1 MHGPP
6 AIRPEQIEGGA
17 VQVRRGAKRTGPD
30 DPQCTN
36 AWLRYTVHPH
46 VMRLDHPLPWRFSA
60 PKTCAQGGGVER
72 ATTLDGNK
80 QAPRRITY
88 RPNEG
93 APRKIARDPQ
103 MEESRGWVGGGRRKG
118 GAGKRGAPGR
128 ARLRRRSRCPPRP
141 WPRSEPASVAG
152 RHAFPLQTPA
162 ATPFHAL
169 WVSIGR
175 FVLDWEERQDLS
187 CTGE

>member
-1 MHGPP
+1 M
-6 AIRPEQIEGGA
+6 
-17 VQVRRGAKRTGPD
+17 RRGAKRTGPD

-103 MEESRGWVGGGRRKG
+103 IEESRGWVGGGRRKG